1 MKRERRKG
9 KGKRI
14 KDGMKNGEKKGV
26 RRKSKRG
33 RGEKGK
39 GKGKRIK
46 DGMKNAEKEG
56 VRRKSKR
63 GRDEK
68 GKGKGEREEDKGRYE
83 EWGEGRSE

>member
-1 MKRERRKG
+1 MSEKRKGGPPGLGPEQEDQRGKG

-39 GKGKRIK
+39 GKV
-46 DGMKNAEKEG
+46 E
-56 VRRKSKR
+56 S
-63 GRDEK
+63 
-68 GKGKGEREEDKGRYE
+68 
-83 EWGEGRSE
+83 